1 MRSNLENIKAFLIET
16 LQRKNRINL
25 FANYFSRMEEN
36 FAKQGLL
43 HEFENFIHSYLTIYS
58 SGEVLYTEDIYPY
71 FRDFYQYTARIK
83 SDENILKHIYRYSNY
98 YLKIFT
104 KDISDIDAKNL
115 ITKINKL
122 EARDT
127 YSYLIEVFEDYEF
140 AHINKN
146 MFVDILETVLEYAA
160 NRKFSNKKA
169 LPFAMLS
176 AELNK
181 MLAMK
186 NYIPQ
191 TEFPDEK
198 KSQQKPKTIN
208 DLMNLH

>member
-1 MRSNLENIKAFLIET
+1 M
-16 LQRKNRINL
+16 
-25 FANYFSRMEEN
+25 
-36 FAKQGLL
+36 
-43 HEFENFIHSYLTIYS
+43 
-58 SGEVLYTEDIYPY
+58 
-71 FRDFYQYTARIK
+71 
-83 SDENILKHIYRYSNY
+83 
-98 YLKIFT
+98 
-104 KDISDIDAKNL
+104 

-122 EARDT
+122 DARDT

-160 NRKFSNKKA
+160 NRKFSNKKV
-169 LPFAMLS
+169 LPFAILS

-191 TEFPDEK
+191 TAPEEEIITT
-198 KSQQKPKTIN
+198 QKPKTIN
-208 DLMNLH
+208 DLLNSYQ